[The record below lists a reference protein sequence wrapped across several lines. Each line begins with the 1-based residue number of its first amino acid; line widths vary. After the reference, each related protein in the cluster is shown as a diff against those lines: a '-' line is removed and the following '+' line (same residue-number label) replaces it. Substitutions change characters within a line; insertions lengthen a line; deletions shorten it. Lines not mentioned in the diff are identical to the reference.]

1 MCDDTQLLD
10 YYAAMRSDQPTI
22 EAINVCTIRYSNV
35 TYSNI
40 RNSNIWNGTTRVIF
54 IVTLTVEFTRLV
66 VRQLEYS

>member
-10 YYAAMRSDQPTI
+10 YYAVMRPDQPTI

-35 TYSNI
+35 TCSNI
-40 RNSNIWNGTTRVIF
+40 RNSNISNGTTRVIF

-66 VRQLEYS
+66 RQFEYS